1 MLNYG
6 NLNDVEFEYLCQD
19 IMSKILNVDLQRFG
33 SGRDG
38 GVDLTDNSSTYNI
51 VVQAKHYVKTSVSGL
66 LSRLRNEVA
75 KIKKLSPNQYYVCC
89 SKELT
94 AENKSEIYNYF
105 SDYMASPA
113 NIITLIEIDDFLA
126 KPENKEILM
135 KHFKLWLDSTNI
147 LSEIFTSNIFID
159 CEALLYNIEE
169 EQKLF
174 VKTSAFDEA
183 LRCLEK
189 NNALII
195 LGDPGVGKTTISKM
209 LILHYSALG
218 YRIRYTSDVTDL
230 AELKKSLSERSVK
243 EVILLDDCFGQ
254 AYFDMKS
261 TQETELLALIRY
273 IKTCK
278 EKIILMNS
286 RVTIYN
292 DVSNRSTELISSFNS
307 NQCKVYKLD
316 LNHMPLLEK
325 AKILYNHMYF
335 NNVPYEYRAIIKS
348 DRNYWKII
356 KHDNYNP
363 RIIEYL
369 CNPQLISRIPK
380 EQYLSHIIET
390 LNNPQK
396 VWKNE
401 YEQRLS
407 KIDRIL
413 VTTLYSLSN
422 NFARLD
428 LVKNC
433 FNHRIKSLPDIDTS
447 INQFENSLNRLL
459 DSFIKITDVY
469 GIKMISTSNPSIND
483 FLSNYLEQNTPEM
496 EELIETCMSVQQMK
510 RLLSD
515 EEYKTKLSNLFND
528 KSILNFFFDDDE
540 QKAAFIT
547 YYVASNQIKDLS
559 FKPYISDY
567 LYNLNQVKIFER
579 ERIYPINILKMLL
592 QKDICM
598 FYEVNKVIRDFEIF
612 SHILS
617 ELDFEDMIQ
626 FINASAWI
634 IDEEIKDKYVTI
646 IKEELEA
653 AMEMYLDNIDADD
666 FAEEIDVDYII
677 DSNTNKSYY
686 GDDYEENV
694 DTFEVVSEVENKV
707 EELALDEAYRLLND
721 IPTEYRP
728 DDSKISNMCINVSG
742 AEGVAESHMDYGDYE
757 GHSFSSRGDW
767 NPEID
772 YIFLRDE

>member
-335 NNVPYEYRAIIKS
+335 NNVPYEYRVIIKS

-380 EQYLSHIIET
+380 EQ
-390 LNNPQK
+390 
-396 VWKNE
+396 
-401 YEQRLS
+401 
-407 KIDRIL
+407 
-413 VTTLYSLSN
+413 
-422 NFARLD
+422 
-428 LVKNC
+428 
-433 FNHRIKSLPDIDTS
+433 
-447 INQFENSLNRLL
+447 
-459 DSFIKITDVY
+459 
-469 GIKMISTSNPSIND
+469 
-483 FLSNYLEQNTPEM
+483 
-496 EELIETCMSVQQMK
+496 
-510 RLLSD
+510 
-515 EEYKTKLSNLFND
+515 
-528 KSILNFFFDDDE
+528 
-540 QKAAFIT
+540 
-547 YYVASNQIKDLS
+547 
-559 FKPYISDY
+559 
-567 LYNLNQVKIFER
+567 
-579 ERIYPINILKMLL
+579 
-592 QKDICM
+592 
-598 FYEVNKVIRDFEIF
+598 
-612 SHILS
+612 
-617 ELDFEDMIQ
+617 
-626 FINASAWI
+626 
-634 IDEEIKDKYVTI
+634 
-646 IKEELEA
+646 
-653 AMEMYLDNIDADD
+653 
-666 FAEEIDVDYII
+666 
-677 DSNTNKSYY
+677 
-686 GDDYEENV
+686 
-694 DTFEVVSEVENKV
+694 
-707 EELALDEAYRLLND
+707 
-721 IPTEYRP
+721 
-728 DDSKISNMCINVSG
+728 
-742 AEGVAESHMDYGDYE
+742 
-757 GHSFSSRGDW
+757 
-767 NPEID
+767 
-772 YIFLRDE
+772 

>member
-19 IMSKILNVDLQRFG
+19 IMSKILKVDLQRFG

-38 GVDLTDNSSTYNI
+38 GVDLTDDSSTYNI

-105 SDYMASPA
+105 SEYMDSPA

-126 KPENKEILM
+126 KPENKDILM

-183 LRCLEK
+183 LLCLEK

-286 RVTIYN
+286 RVTIFN
-292 DVSNRSTELISSFNS
+292 DVSNRSTELISSLNS

-335 NNVPYEYRAIIKS
+335 NNVPYEYRAINKS

-369 CNPQLISRIPK
+369 CNPQLINRIPK

-396 VWKNE
+396 VWQNE

-447 INQFENSLNRLL
+447 INQFEKSLNRLL
-459 DSFIKITDVY
+459 ELVHIKA
-469 GIKMISTSNPSIND
+469 
-483 FLSNYLEQNTPEM
+483 L
-496 EELIETCMSVQQMK
+496 
-510 RLLSD
+510 
-515 EEYKTKLSNLFND
+515 
-528 KSILNFFFDDDE
+528 
-540 QKAAFIT
+540 
-547 YYVASNQIKDLS
+547 QI
-559 FKPYISDY
+559 
-567 LYNLNQVKIFER
+567 
-579 ERIYPINILKMLL
+579 
-592 QKDICM
+592 
-598 FYEVNKVIRDFEIF
+598 
-612 SHILS
+612 
-617 ELDFEDMIQ
+617 
-626 FINASAWI
+626 
-634 IDEEIKDKYVTI
+634 
-646 IKEELEA
+646 
-653 AMEMYLDNIDADD
+653 
-666 FAEEIDVDYII
+666 
-677 DSNTNKSYY
+677 
-686 GDDYEENV
+686 
-694 DTFEVVSEVENKV
+694 
-707 EELALDEAYRLLND
+707 
-721 IPTEYRP
+721 
-728 DDSKISNMCINVSG
+728 
-742 AEGVAESHMDYGDYE
+742 
-757 GHSFSSRGDW
+757 
-767 NPEID
+767 
-772 YIFLRDE
+772 

>member
-1 MLNYG
+1 M
-6 NLNDVEFEYLCQD
+6 CQG
-19 IMSKILNVDLQRFG
+19 ILTI
-33 SGRDG
+33 S
-38 GVDLTDNSSTYNI
+38 
-51 VVQAKHYVKTSVSGL
+51 KHYVKTSVSGL

-105 SDYMASPA
+105 SDYMDSPA

-126 KPENKEILM
+126 KPENKDILM

-147 LSEIFTSNIFID
+147 LSEIFTNNIFID

-335 NNVPYEYRAIIKS
+335 NNVPYEYRVIIKS

-396 VWKNE
+396 VWQNE

-447 INQFENSLNRLL
+447 INQFEKSLNRLL

-469 GIKMISTSNPSIND
+469 GII
-483 FLSNYLEQNTPEM
+483 
-496 EELIETCMSVQQMK
+496 
-510 RLLSD
+510 
-515 EEYKTKLSNLFND
+515 
-528 KSILNFFFDDDE
+528 
-540 QKAAFIT
+540 
-547 YYVASNQIKDLS
+547 
-559 FKPYISDY
+559 
-567 LYNLNQVKIFER
+567 
-579 ERIYPINILKMLL
+579 
-592 QKDICM
+592 
-598 FYEVNKVIRDFEIF
+598 
-612 SHILS
+612 
-617 ELDFEDMIQ
+617 
-626 FINASAWI
+626 
-634 IDEEIKDKYVTI
+634 
-646 IKEELEA
+646 
-653 AMEMYLDNIDADD
+653 
-666 FAEEIDVDYII
+666 
-677 DSNTNKSYY
+677 
-686 GDDYEENV
+686 
-694 DTFEVVSEVENKV
+694 
-707 EELALDEAYRLLND
+707 D
-721 IPTEYRP
+721 IPNKACQNKK
-728 DDSKISNMCINVSG
+728 DVI
-742 AEGVAESHMDYGDYE
+742 
-757 GHSFSSRGDW
+757 
-767 NPEID
+767 
-772 YIFLRDE
+772 